1 MIPWE
6 VNAELLAPSQHTG
19 FPEKGIKY
27 AICQFLSSSGAF
39 SVRWDACVNVRESP
53 ETTLRIH
60 NAFLKHLW
68 SAAEVLQKCTEAGK
82 EVQREKIDHNWHLAC
97 APQAE
102 KWAWNCIKKQILRF
116 LLRKL
121 KNAEKKWARKRM
133 NERERGWTSASG
145 QRSRRWSSVYRHVK
159 K

>member
-68 SAAEVLQKCTEAGK
+68 SAAEVPRGRKRGSKRENRPWLTSCMRAAGWK
-82 EVQREKIDHNWHLAC
+82 MSMKWHKKTDIAFFIEKIENRR
-97 APQAE
+97 
-102 KWAWNCIKKQILRF
+102 KKMSE
-116 LLRKL
+116 
-121 KNAEKKWARKRM
+121 NAVEWARARL
-133 NERERGWTSASG
+133 NERIRAM
-145 QRSRRWSSVYRHVK
+145 RHAAAIATADNALPIS
-159 K
+159 